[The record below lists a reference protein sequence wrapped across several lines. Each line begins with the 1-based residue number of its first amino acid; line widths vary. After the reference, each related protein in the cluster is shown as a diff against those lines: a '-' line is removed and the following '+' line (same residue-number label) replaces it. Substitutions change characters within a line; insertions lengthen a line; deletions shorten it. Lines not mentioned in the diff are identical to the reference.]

1 MSYKR
6 VKLKLIGLTFS
17 QVQAG
22 AYALILAEN
31 EGVRRFPIMIGTPE
45 AQSVAIF
52 MEGLHPPRP
61 LTHDLFV
68 SLTGILNI
76 ELKEIFIS
84 KYEDGIFFSELIFDD
99 GIKEIHLDARTSDAI
114 AIAIRAKADI
124 FITEEIMNEVSV
136 ETDEEIIEETENSS
150 RETGLTIDQMNLDEL
165 QKKLDEAIVMENYE
179 KASYIRDT
187 INKLK

>member
-124 FITEEIMNEVSV
+124 FITEEIMSEVSI
-136 ETDEEIIEETENSS
+136 EMEEEIIEETENSS